1 MKFENTTFKTIRRFL
16 RFLRPYWYKGL
27 FAFLFMLLSVCLQ
40 LPMPFLTKFLI
51 DNVIGTKSFRLLN
64 IIGFVLIGVLFL
76 QAFSI
81 FIQRY
86 LLSTFRGKVVFD
98 LRMALFN
105 HTERLRVSFFHNT
118 ETGYL
123 MSRLNDDVNSI
134 QGLLADTIVSFIQ
147 NILTFIVGICA
158 TLYLHPK
165 LAIISFLILPFYALS
180 IWVFNKR
187 IRRMSYE
194 VRESFAKVN
203 KDLQELLSGIMVI
216 KAFTGERYGSLRFI
230 RSLKEGIRKSVR
242 FDILGT
248 IFSITSIIISSAG
261 PIVLIWYGC
270 SEIMRG
276 RLSVGGLIAFNSFLR
291 YLFGPTQALMDIN
304 LSIQSSLVSVRRIF
318 EILDKEVEEK
328 DKGIELKDI
337 KGEIEFK
344 DVSFSY
350 NDKPVLRNISFKV
363 EPCEKIGIVGETGV
377 GKSTIAS
384 LLLRFY
390 EPLRGRIMID
400 GIDIRE
406 IKIGSLRGNIGYVS
420 QDIFLF
426 SDTIRENIRFGRR
439 DAGDEEIEEAVRIAG
454 LDRLIKRLPKGY
466 DTEIGERGVRLS
478 GGERQRIALA
488 RAILKDPKILIL
500 DEATSNLDRKTEGM
514 ILRRMKEISNDKTL
528 IIIAHRLSTIRDVD
542 RVIRLEKG
550 RIVYSGKN
558 K

>member
-318 EILDKEVEEK
+318 EILDKEVEES
-328 DKGIELKDI
+328 DKGIELKDV

-550 RIVYSGKN
+550 RIVYSGKH

>member
-318 EILDKEVEEK
+318 EILDKEVEES
-328 DKGIELKDI
+328 DKGIELKDV